1 MEERQ
6 PMNIFAILAN
16 LEPIEVQD
24 INREC
29 EQLEITVDYFM
40 NEFFGFDYDVEDY
53 IPKAHKG

>member
-1 MEERQ
+1 MREHP
-6 PMNIFAILAN
+6 PMNIMAIIDN

-40 NEFFGFDYDVEDY
+40 NEFFGFEYDVEDY
-53 IPKAHKG
+53 ITKTHED

>member
-1 MEERQ
+1 
-6 PMNIFAILAN
+6 MNIMAIIAN

-40 NEFFGFDYDVEDY
+40 NEFFGFEYDVEDY
-53 IPKAHKG
+53 ITKTHQD